1 MPAPPGFR
9 LPPPLQVAWLIKDP
23 AGFYEAGRRRYGPV
37 FQVRFPGL
45 PPEACVASAEL
56 AEEVFAVDG
65 GAGRAGDI
73 RRTFVGPLVGE
84 ESLLCLDR
92 EPWWR
97 HRRLISPPL
106 HGRAVASWR
115 DTIAEIAAAEVAGW
129 PAGTPFALRTRMER
143 ITLEVIMRVV
153 FGIRD
158 AERLSRLR
166 VLLPELIALGGSA
179 ALLRLPPK
187 TRERALSSPALLRM
201 GALPTTRYVRARDA
215 VDTILYQEIARRR
228 AAPIPGATDV
238 LSQLVA
244 ARDEHGEPLTDQ
256 ELRDELMTLLQ
267 AGHET
272 TATALAWT
280 FERLLRTPEALDT
293 LCEELTVDDDGP
305 YLGAVVKEALRA
317 RPVILGAPRTLDE
330 PVRIGGY
337 DIPAGWYVSASIP
350 LILSDPDVFP
360 EPGEFRPER
369 FLGENAAGAN
379 KGWVPFGGGRRYCAG
394 AQLATLEMRVIVSE
408 VLRRV
413 RLTAVR
419 PGPERPR
426 LKNVTLVPARLT
438 EAVAWPV
445 NARFGSVGV
454 GGV

>member
-9 LPPPLQVAWLIKDP
+9 LPPPLQLAWLIKDP
-23 AGFYEAGRRRYGPV
+23 AGFYAAGRRRFGPI
-37 FQVRFPGL
+37 FQVRYPGL
-45 PPEACVASAEL
+45 PPEVCVATAEL

-84 ESLLCLDR
+84 ESLLCLDH

-115 DTIAEIAAAEVAGW
+115 DTIAEIAAAEVASW
-129 PAGTPFALRTRMER
+129 PSGTPFAMRPRMEK

-158 AERLSRLR
+158 AGRMRRLR
-166 VLLPELIALGGSA
+166 ALLPELVGLGGSA

-187 TRERALSSPALLRM
+187 VRDRALTSPSLLRM
-201 GALPTTRYVRARDA
+201 GALPTTRYVRVRDT

-228 AAPIPGATDV
+228 AAPIPDANDV
-238 LSQLVA
+238 LSQLLA
-244 ARDEHGEPLTDQ
+244 ARDERGEPLTDQ

-272 TATALAWT
+272 TATALAWS
-280 FERLLRTPEALDT
+280 FERLLRSPDALGR
-293 LCEELTVDDDGP
+293 LREELAADDDGP

-317 RPVILGAPRTLDE
+317 RPVVLGAPRTLDE

-369 FLGENAAGAN
+369 FLGENAARAN

-394 AQLATLEMRVIVSE
+394 AQLATLEMRTVLSE

-413 RLTAVR
+413 QLTAVR
-419 PGPERPR
+419 PNPEKPR

-438 EAVAWPV
+438 EAVAWPIYA
-445 NARFGSVGV
+445 NLASVRV
-454 GGV
+454 GGG